1 VPGSRLLALLVLL
14 TATAAPAGGVDWWA
28 FGLRVLAGLVLF
40 LFGVDLLARALRDAA
55 GDRFR
60 ALLARTASNRFA
72 GLGMGT
78 AATVVLDSSSV
89 TIIMLIALVDAQL
102 LRSADALAMV
112 LGSNIGTTFSSQVF
126 AWNVDAVAPV
136 MMAGGFLARV
146 LARSDGARRW
156 GDAALGLGLVLFG
169 LSLIEGA
176 AAPLERHPE
185 VVGLLRRLDQP
196 LIGAL
201 AGAAVTAAIQSSSA
215 TIGIVIALAGAGL
228 IDLPA
233 GVAIMLGAEIGTCAD
248 TLVATLGRSRAAVR
262 IGLFTS
268 GSTSSRSRSGFF
280 WWTASPRSG
289 GPRRAMS
296 ASRSPTPMSCS
307 TSRARCCSCPWSAWR
322 TAGCACFC
330 PIALGTL
337 RRPRP
342 SPDPAGLKA
351 RRRSAICGCGSRAGV
366 VVANLVRAGRQQP
379 QRFRHGSF
387 RLPPRSAGARSQAAR
402 ASRKRGRQHE
412 ALIDVTGFTPVTSPR
427 RA

>member
-228 IDLPA
+228 IGLPA

-262 IGLFTS
+262 TGLFHLGFNIVSVAIGLLLVDRIAAF
-268 GSTSSRSRSGFF
+268 GRSTAGDVGQQIANAHVLFNVAGALLLLPLVGVADRWLRLLL
-280 WWTASPRSG
+280 PD
-289 GPRRAMS
+289 
-296 ASRSPTPMSCS
+296 
-307 TSRARCCSCPWSAWR
+307 RARDAPA
-322 TAGCACFC
+322 TA
-330 PIALGTL
+330 AL
-337 RRPRP
+337 
-342 SPDPAGLKA
+342 A
-351 RRRSAICGCGSRAGV
+351 
-366 VVANLVRAGRQQP
+366 
-379 QRFRHGSF
+379 
-387 RLPPRSAGARSQAAR
+387 
-402 ASRKRGRQHE
+402 
-412 ALIDVTGFTPVTSPR
+412 
-427 RA
+427 